1 MAEAKEEIK
10 GPVVRM
16 LGKSGGSRS
25 SSSSSG
31 GGGGAGAFNR
41 RRSCRFCGV
50 DAETLDYK
58 DPQNL
63 KFYITERGKLLP
75 RRISGNC
82 AKHQRAL
89 ALAVRRARM
98 IALVPFT
105 VTGK

>member
-1 MAEAKEEIK
+1 MAEGQNTEGVK
-10 GPVVRM
+10 GPVIRL
-16 LGKSGGSRS
+16 LGKSSGRGGF
-25 SSSSSG
+25 G
-31 GGGGAGAFNR
+31 R
-41 RRSCRFCGV
+41 RHRCRFCGE

-75 RRISGNC
+75 RRINGNC

-89 ALAVRRARM
+89 ALAVRRSRM